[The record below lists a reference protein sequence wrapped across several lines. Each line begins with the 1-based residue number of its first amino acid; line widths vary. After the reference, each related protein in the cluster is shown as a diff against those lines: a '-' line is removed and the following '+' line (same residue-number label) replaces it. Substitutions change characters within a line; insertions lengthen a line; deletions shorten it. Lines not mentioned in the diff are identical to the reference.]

1 MVICTEVLGVQRENE
16 PQGGMSRT
24 WLSQGRKII
33 QFRWRM
39 RRWSGPCEAH
49 LGFSPPTE
57 KDRALSAG
65 GGWIKQKMLSGSHH
79 LQSGFG
85 VI

>member
-1 MVICTEVLGVQRENE
+1 VQRENE

-65 GGWIKQKMLSGSHH
+65 GGWIKQKMLSGS
-79 LQSGFG
+79 LGFSQAG
-85 VI
+85 AQWVWGNLGTWS